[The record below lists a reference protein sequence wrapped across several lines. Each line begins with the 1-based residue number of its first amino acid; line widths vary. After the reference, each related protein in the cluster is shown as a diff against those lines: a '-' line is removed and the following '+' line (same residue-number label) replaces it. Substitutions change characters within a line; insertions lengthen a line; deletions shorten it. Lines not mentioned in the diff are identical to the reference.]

1 MKNNSSTYKNYLHDL
16 GILIKEE
23 ALEAK
28 KKKKLSKT
36 INEIQFNTGYMMGF
50 HRVISLM
57 QQQAEV
63 FNIDFK
69 DISLNDIDPYEDLL

>member
-1 MKNNSSTYKNYLHDL
+1 MKKNSSTHKNYLHDL

-28 KKKKLSKT
+28 KKKESSKT
-36 INEIQFNTGYMMGF
+36 MNEKQFNTGYMMGF

-57 QQQAEV
+57 QQQAES
-63 FNIDFK
+63 FRIDLK